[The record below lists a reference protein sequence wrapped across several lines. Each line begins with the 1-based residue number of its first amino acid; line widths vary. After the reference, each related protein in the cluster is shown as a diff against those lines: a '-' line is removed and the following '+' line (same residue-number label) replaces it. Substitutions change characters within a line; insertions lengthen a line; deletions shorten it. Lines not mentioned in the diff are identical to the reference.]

1 MLKSSALLTDRYEL
15 TMLQAARH
23 SGVADRQSV
32 FEVFARSLPAGRRY
46 GVFAGTGR
54 LLERIIDFRFDE
66 AELDFL
72 SENKVVDSETLNWLA
87 NYKFSGNISG
97 YREGEIYFPYS
108 PVLTVEGTFAEAVLL
123 ETVVLSVLNFD
134 TAVASAAARMK
145 SAAVGRNL
153 AEMGSR
159 RVNEIA
165 AVAAARAAYIAG
177 FGATSNLE
185 AGRSWGIPTMGTAAH
200 AFTLAHDTE
209 EAAFRAQIETFGTAT
224 TLLIDTY
231 NIEAGVRKAIEVA
244 GTELGAVRIDSG
256 DLAIEIAKVRALLD
270 DLGAKNTKITV
281 TNDLDE
287 YAIAALA
294 AVPVDSYGVGTSV
307 STGSGAPTAGFVYKL
322 VSHKNASDVWVNVAK
337 TSAQKANIA
346 GRKTAIRRHDSAGVA
361 TAEVVHAQSAL
372 EISDTLPTTATAE
385 PTPANTG
392 PITANSDR
400 NLIVDLIIDGKAD
413 QAFVGSE
420 GTANARAHHAVAVAA
435 LPAQAMRLT
444 RGEPGIPTILS

>member
-1 MLKSSALLTDRYEL
+1 
-15 TMLQAARH
+15 MLQAARR
-23 SGVADRQSV
+23 SGVADRQAV
-32 FEVFARSLPAGRRY
+32 FEVFARSLPTGRRY

-54 LLERIIDFRFDE
+54 LLDRIADFRFHENDLE
-66 AELDFL
+66 FL
-72 SENKVVDSETLNWLA
+72 ATNAVVDTDTLNWLA
-87 NYKFSGNISG
+87 DYRFSGNISG
-97 YREGEIYFPYS
+97 YREGEVYFPYS
-108 PVLTVEGTFAEAVLL
+108 PVLTVEASFAEAVLL
-123 ETVVLSVLNFD
+123 ETLVLSVLNFD

-145 SAAVGRNL
+145 SAAGGRNL

-159 RVNEIA
+159 RVSEIA

-177 FGATSNLE
+177 FAATSNLE

-200 AFTLAHDTE
+200 AFTLVHDTE

-256 DLAIEIAKVRALLD
+256 DLALEIAKVRALLD
-270 DLGAKNTKITV
+270 SLGAKNTKITV

-294 AVPVDSYGVGTSV
+294 AVPVNSYGVGTSV

-322 VSHKNASDVWVNVAK
+322 VSHQNNSGEWVNVAK

-346 GRKTAIRRHDSAGVA
+346 GRKTAVRRHDANGVA
-361 TAEVVHAQSAL
+361 TAEIVHAQTVSEL
-372 EISDTLPTTATAE
+372 DGELSQ
-385 PTPANTG
+385 TPEANE
-392 PITANSDR
+392 R
-400 NLIVDLIIDGKAD
+400 NLIVELMVAGVAEEE
-413 QAFVGSE
+413 FVGKL
-420 GTANARAHHAVAVAA
+420 GTANARTHHASAIAA
-435 LPAQAMRLT
+435 MPAQALRLT
-444 RGEPGIPTILS
+444 RGEPGLATILS

>member
-1 MLKSSALLTDRYEL
+1 MLKTSSLLTDRYEL

-23 SGVADRQSV
+23 SGVADSQAV
-32 FEVFARSLPAGRRY
+32 FEVFARSLPTGRRY

-54 LLERIIDFRFDE
+54 LLELIADFRFHE
-66 AELDFL
+66 PELEYL
-72 SENKVVDSETLNWLA
+72 SANGVVDSQTLSWLS
-87 NYKFSGNISG
+87 NYRFSGRITG

-108 PVLTVEGTFAEAVLL
+108 PVLTVEATFAEAVLL
-123 ETVVLSVLNFD
+123 ETLVLSVLNFD

-145 SAAVGRNL
+145 SAAAGRNL

-159 RVNEIA
+159 RVSELA

-177 FGATSNLE
+177 FAATSNLE

-200 AFTLAHDTE
+200 SFTLMHDTE

-294 AVPVDSYGVGTSV
+294 AVPVNAYGVGTSV

-322 VSHKNASDVWVNVAK
+322 VSHQTPKGEWVNVAK

-346 GRKTAIRRHDSAGVA
+346 GRKTAVRRHDSEGVA
-361 TAEVVHAQSAL
+361 TAEVVHAQGIEEL
-372 EISDTLPTTATAE
+372 GATSNPKSE
-385 PTPANTG
+385 DNE
-392 PITANSDR
+392 R
-400 NLIVDLIIDGKAD
+400 NLLVELMTQGVPGQDFL
-413 QAFVGSE
+413 GSV
-420 GTANARAHHAVAVAA
+420 GTANAREHHAVAVASLPSQA
-435 LPAQAMRLT
+435 LRLT
-444 RGEPGIPTILS
+444 RGEPGIPTLLS

>member
-1 MLKSSALLTDRYEL
+1 
-15 TMLQAARH
+15 MLQAARH

-54 LLERIIDFRFDE
+54 LLERIADFKFHDE
-66 AELDFL
+66 DLEFL
-72 SENKVVDSETLNWLA
+72 SNNGVVDGETLNWLA
-87 NYKFSGNISG
+87 NYKFNGNISG

-108 PVLTVEGTFAEAVLL
+108 PVLTVEATFAEAVLL

-145 SAAVGRNL
+145 SASAGRNL

-159 RVNEIA
+159 RVSEIA

-177 FGATSNLE
+177 FAATSNLE

-200 AFTLAHDTE
+200 AFTLVHDTE
-209 EAAFRAQIETFGTAT
+209 EAAFRAQIETFGTST

-231 NIEAGVRKAIEVA
+231 NIDAGVRKAIEVA
-244 GTELGAVRIDSG
+244 GTDLGAVRIDSG

-294 AVPVDSYGVGTSV
+294 AVPVNAYGVGTSV

-322 VSHKNASDVWVNVAK
+322 VSHQNASGDWVNVAK
-337 TSAQKANIA
+337 TSAQKANVA
-346 GRKTAIRRHDSAGVA
+346 GRKTALRLHDENGVA
-361 TAEVVHAQSAL
+361 TAEVVHALS
-372 EISDTLPTTATAE
+372 TAE
-385 PTPANTG
+385 LLEHAQLRSAPNA
-392 PITANSDR
+392 R
-400 NLIVDLIIDGKAD
+400 NLIVDLITDGIANPSF
-413 QAFVGSE
+413 AGIL
-420 GTANARAHHAVAVAA
+420 GTANARDHHAMAVAA
-435 LPAQAMRLT
+435 LPSQALRLT
-444 RGEPGIPTILS
+444 RGEPGIPTLLS